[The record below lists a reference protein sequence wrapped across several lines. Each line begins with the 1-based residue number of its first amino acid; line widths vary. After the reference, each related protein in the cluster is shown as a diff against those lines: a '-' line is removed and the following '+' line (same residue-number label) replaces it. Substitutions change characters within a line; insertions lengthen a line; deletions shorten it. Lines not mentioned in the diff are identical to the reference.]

1 MKKIISTI
9 LAATFMISMTT
20 GVAYAAAEYRV
31 FKYDTTKLNKIKITK
46 SKPSTC
52 STSGMVCST
61 KLFEDIR

>member
-1 MKKIISTI
+1 MKKIISAI

-31 FKYDTTKLNKIKITK
+31 FKYDTTKLNKITK